1 MVAPFD
7 ILNPISGSSVL
18 VEEVLNVAS
27 FQGLDQSW
35 AAKTYCTN
43 LLEMLSSSSH
53 GCGCSL
59 HFPQEFLSMFKSGN
73 IIMPLLL
80 FCQDEREGR
89 RWPEEVNK
97 GKECRLKIGDVEV
110 KQESK
115 LPHFNENFPKLE
127 CPSAPWLGLLFT
139 YWCHICQA
147 SEESHVDL
155 DEGQMVST
163 HDQIKLAKFKPD
175 GDLTITWNMQSKNGS
190 LHCPLFVDP
199 PMIMTVNHHHGHDQ
213 FHMDLLVWNTR
224 ISLSLSL
231 SREFLFCST
240 DEFPLAT
247 SSIFCSCVIV
257 HLITQSTPVIFP
269 QL

>member
-53 GCGCSL
+53 GCGCSY
-59 HFPQEFLSMFKSGN
+59 FSGN

-89 RWPEEVNK
+89 S
-97 GKECRLKIGDVEV
+97 GLKIGDVEV

-127 CPSAPWLGLLFT
+127 CPSAL
-139 YWCHICQA
+139 
-147 SEESHVDL
+147 EESHVDL
-155 DEGQMVST
+155 DEGQMVTT
-163 HDQIKLAKFKPD
+163 HDQIKLA
-175 GDLTITWNMQSKNGS
+175 KNGS

-213 FHMDLLVWNTR
+213 FHMDLL
-224 ISLSLSL
+224 
-231 SREFLFCST
+231 FLFCST

-257 HLITQSTPVIFP
+257 HLITQSTPEYDQGTKILTNIVTLLP
-269 QL
+269 NL